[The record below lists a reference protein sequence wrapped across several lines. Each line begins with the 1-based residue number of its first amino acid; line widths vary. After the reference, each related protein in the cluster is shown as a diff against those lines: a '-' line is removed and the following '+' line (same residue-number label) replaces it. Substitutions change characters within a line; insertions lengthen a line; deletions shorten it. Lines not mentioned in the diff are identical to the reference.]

1 MSLTSV
7 TSDSSCLNRLLKQ
20 PPTPCFT
27 DNSVADSLARW
38 HPLDWRCPARS
49 RKVVM
54 SSTNSAFSAKEHS
67 LNPSTMQFFHNG
79 GNQPHWIFDKEH
91 SLVRTNAVGILL
103 QITSVRRGYGCW
115 TSAWQGF
122 ATARIADNDSC
133 AHCSTWS
140 NSLRLMPLRTSW
152 WQSTRTQ
159 RKQFHRMR
167 NRALLIRARQNRDAE
182 WN

>member
-1 MSLTSV
+1 MPREIPK
-7 TSDSSCLNRLLKQ
+7 SCDVINKLRILCKRAQ
-20 PPTPCFT
+20 SEPI
-27 DNSVADSLARW
+27 DNAILPQWGQSEYQ
-38 HPLDWRCPARS
+38 
-49 RKVVM
+49 
-54 SSTNSAFSAKEHS
+54 T
-67 LNPSTMQFFHNG
+67 
-79 GNQPHWIFDKEH
+79 HWIFDKGH

-122 ATARIADNDSC
+122 ATARIAENDSC